1 LKKLIFLKIIAE
13 ESNEEQET
21 KNINEVTEI
30 FKELFRDGTY
40 GSEHRN
46 VQKQIN
52 WPYFAYLVQLK
63 Y

>member
-1 LKKLIFLKIIAE
+1 LKIIAE

-40 GSEHRN
+40 DNEHQN
-46 VQKQIN
+46 FQEQIN
-52 WPYFAYLVQLK
+52 WPYFAYLVQLR